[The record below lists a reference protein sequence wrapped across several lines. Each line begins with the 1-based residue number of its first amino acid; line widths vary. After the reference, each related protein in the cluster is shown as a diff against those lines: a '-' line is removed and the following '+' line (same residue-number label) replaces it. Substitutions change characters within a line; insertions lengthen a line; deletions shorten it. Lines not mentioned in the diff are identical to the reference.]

1 MRGDTKDRENIQGR
15 ILRMRGDTK
24 DRENIQGRILRI
36 RGDTKDGKDIQGRIM
51 RMVRILKVIVSRYEY
66 FLKAYNNK

>member
-1 MRGDTKDRENIQGR
+1 MRGDTKDGENIQGR
-15 ILRMRGDTK
+15 ILRM
-24 DRENIQGRILRI
+24 

-51 RMVRILKVIVSRYEY
+51 RMVRILKVIVSRY